1 MAVLTISREI
11 GSGGPDIGRM
21 VAEKTGYHYAD
32 KKTMLD
38 VFKQYGFQ
46 PFDKVYE
53 SPSTFW
59 DRFDTMRQLTL
70 QNLNDVIEA
79 LAHHGNII
87 IVGRGSFAVL
97 GDLADVINVR
107 IQAPFE
113 TRLRWFI
120 QSEGLRDEEEAE
132 RLLVRQSEVRVDF
145 VETTYHVPW
154 DAASNF
160 DMVFNTDKVSLDQ
173 AADWLCAA
181 LKSLEKA
188 DYSGRPTTRDLQ
200 VENFLV
206 TAVSGALDCAKQH

>member
-1 MAVLTISREI
+1 MTVLTISREI
-11 GSGGPDIGRM
+11 GSGGPDIGRK

-53 SPSTFW
+53 SPSSFW
-59 DRFDTMRQLTL
+59 DRFDTMRRLTV

-79 LAHHGNII
+79 LAGHGNIV

-107 IQAPFE
+107 VQAPFE
-113 TRLRWFI
+113 ARLKWFKE
-120 QSEGLRDEEEAE
+120 SEGLQDEKEAE
-132 RLLVRQSEVRVDF
+132 RVLTQRSEVRVDF
-145 VETTYHVPW
+145 VEATYHVPW

-160 DMVFNTDKVSLDQ
+160 DMVINTDKISLDQ
-173 AADWLCAA
+173 AADWLCDASKA
-181 LKSLEKA
+181 LEKA
-188 DYSGRPTTRDLQ
+188 DCSGRPTTRDLE
-200 VENFLV
+200 VENFLIS
-206 TAVSGALDCAKQH
+206 AVAGVLDCSRRH